1 MRQVLELPAC
11 SGSVRLPLGADKWR
25 RGRYYT
31 DVIRVEQK
39 LKEGREEGRLRRIE
53 GCRWRPPTSGFAE
66 SRPWPA
72 VSKRPSL
79 PWGSRGRRFESARPD
94 KSPAQRPFSID

>member
-1 MRQVLELPAC
+1 MLSKLLET
-11 SGSVRLPLGADKWR
+11 GEGTDNV
-25 RGRYYT
+25 

-66 SRPWPA
+66 SRP
-72 VSKRPSL
+72 
-79 PWGSRGRRFESARPD
+79 
-94 KSPAQRPFSID
+94 